1 MSRYVKG
8 LLQSEFEDKIKKEDV
23 EQFLVVNLRGISG
36 VDNNEMRGALKEK
49 GVKLMVVK
57 NSLFKKALANCGMEQ
72 AGELFDG
79 MCTLA
84 YGGDSIVDVAKEI
97 FEWRKKL
104 GVIEVKGGFLDGSVL
119 DTEQAL
125 ELSKMPNRAEL
136 LGEIVTL
143 VQSPAR
149 KIAGAIAAP
158 GGKIAG
164 CIKQISEGEE
174 DKQAA

>member
-1 MSRYVKG
+1 MSRFVKG
-8 LLQSEFEDKIKKEDV
+8 LLQSEFENKLKENDIN
-23 EQFLVVNLRGISG
+23 EFLVINIRG
-36 VDNNEMRGALKEK
+36 VDGNSNNEMRGALKEK
-49 GVKLMVVK
+49 GVGLTVVK
-57 NSLFKKALANCGMEQ
+57 NSLFKKALANCDMPQ

-97 FEWRKKL
+97 VDWRKKL
-104 GVIEVKGGFLDGSVL
+104 GKIEIKGGFLDGSVL
-119 DTEQAL
+119 DSRQA
-125 ELSKMPNRAEL
+125 EDLSKMPNRAEM

-149 KIAGAIAAP
+149 QLAGAIAGP

-164 CIKQISEGEE
+164 CVKAISEDQE